1 MSELLRLLRLLQ
13 PYAGWMA
20 LGLLAALVTLVAQVG
35 LLAISGWFIAAMAV
49 AGVSGTAINY
59 FTPAA
64 VIRAF
69 AILRTGG
76 RYLERLVTHEAT
88 LRLLSRLRAWLFEH
102 LEPLAPAG
110 LQDARSGDL
119 LSRIGADIDT
129 LDKFYLR
136 LMVPVLAA
144 LIGGG
149 AAVLF
154 LAVYDGG
161 LALVALIGLLVAG
174 VLVPW
179 GVQRL
184 SASAAARQVTTSA
197 ELRTAVVDG
206 LQGMS
211 ELAVYGRQQVQ
222 ARIVDDLSATWVDD
236 QRRLAELNGV
246 SLAAIGLI
254 ANLSVWAGLL
264 VAIPLVGSGQL
275 AGPDLVMVALF
286 LLACFE
292 AVAPLPQ
299 AFQSLGATL
308 TAARRLF
315 AIVDA
320 RPAVVDPTGVSPEPR
335 ELDLVFDAVA
345 MRYAADRP
353 RALDG
358 LSFSLAPGE
367 RLAIVGATGSGK
379 TSVVN
384 LLLRFWDYEAGS
396 IRLGGHELRRFRA
409 ADLRRLIG
417 VVSQHSHLF
426 HTSIREN
433 LLLANP
439 DASDAALQRACE
451 VAQLDAF
458 IATLPDGYDT
468 LVGEGGVGLSGGQ
481 ARRLAI
487 ARAVLRDA
495 PILVLDEPTEGL
507 DSGTAQA
514 LMGAVRRLMS
524 GRTVLLITH
533 RLADLAEM
541 DRILLIDR
549 GTLVD
554 EGRHDDLLERCASY
568 RQLFDRLGDA
578 APPSAPGRSERTDE
592 R

>member
-1 MSELLRLLRLLQ
+1 VSELLRLLRLSQ

-136 LMVPVLAA
+136 LIVPVLVA

-222 ARIVDDLSATWVDD
+222 ARIVDDLSAAWVDD
-236 QRRLAELNGV
+236 QRRLADLNGV

-320 RPAVVDPTGVSPEPR
+320 RPAVVDPAGVSPEPR

-358 LSFSLAPGE
+358 LSFSLAPGQ

-541 DRILLIDR
+541 DRILLLDR

-554 EGRHDDLLERCASY
+554 DGRHDDLLERCASY

-578 APPSAPGRSERTDE
+578 APPSAPGQSERTDE
-592 R
+592 Q